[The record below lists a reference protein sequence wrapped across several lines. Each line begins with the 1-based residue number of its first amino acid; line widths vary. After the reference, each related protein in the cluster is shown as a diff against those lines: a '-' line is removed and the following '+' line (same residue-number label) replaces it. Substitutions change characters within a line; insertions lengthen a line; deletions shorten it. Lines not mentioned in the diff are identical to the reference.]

1 MTIQIT
7 TILGS
12 NISSGI
18 GAAVY
23 AAIVSSIYKRNL
35 KAGLSILGNLSIGGA
50 VERVTNFVEQVA
62 FLSENGAKIV
72 LVPLEHSSEI
82 SSVPGIIFSNTDI
95 PFYQNSQVLMQKSI
109 LTD

>member
-1 MTIQIT
+1 M
-7 TILGS
+7 GS

-35 KAGLSILGNLSIGGA
+35 KAGLSILGNLSVGGA
-50 VERVTNFVEQVA
+50 VERVTNFVEQVV

-72 LVPLEHSSEI
+72 VAPLDNLQEV
-82 SSVPGIIFSNTDI
+82 SSVPPVVLGITDV
-95 PFYQNSQVLMQKSI
+95 PFYQNSQVLMQKSV
-109 LTD
+109 LMN